1 VISNHAFFG
10 LKEKMKIKDILLE
23 KGSSVVTIGADESIH
38 DAIIKLNQ
46 HGFGA
51 LVVTAADGQIAGII
65 TERDILQCCGETCS
79 RLQELPTRDHALC
92 QILIEDIMTRDLV
105 IGVPDD
111 DLNYVMSVMTK
122 HQIRHLPILDD
133 GALVGIISI
142 SDLVH
147 AHLEENVIQSRTLKE
162 YIHGWGHT
170 S

>member
-1 VISNHAFFG
+1 
-10 LKEKMKIKDILLE
+10 MKIKDILLE
-23 KGSSVVTIGADESIH
+23 KGTSVVTIGTSESIH
-38 DAIIKLNQ
+38 DAIVKLNQ

-51 LVVTAADGQIAGII
+51 LVVTAPDGQIAGIV

-79 RLQELPTRDHALC
+79 RLQEMPTRDHALC
-92 QILIEDIMTRDLV
+92 QVLIEDVMTKELI
-105 IGVPDD
+105 IGVPGD
-111 DLNYVMSVMTK
+111 DLNYVMGVMTK

-170 S
+170 G